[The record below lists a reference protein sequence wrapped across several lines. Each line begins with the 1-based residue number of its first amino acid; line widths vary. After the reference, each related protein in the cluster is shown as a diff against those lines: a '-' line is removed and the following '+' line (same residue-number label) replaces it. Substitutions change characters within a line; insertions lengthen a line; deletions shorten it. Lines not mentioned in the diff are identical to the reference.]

1 MFNRFILKGYK
12 VLQTWEGLVYHF
24 TSRGSRFNKHAG
36 GAAGKNSDEWLYT
49 TTKNMRNFI
58 RKWGTPVK
66 HDSLM
71 KPIIPPKYNIGF
83 ILEGNDFNFLH
94 TLEPWCDTIY
104 IDSNLREDYIKKEQK
119 HTIMD
124 LHDRVKPYDNE
135 KQNEI
140 LVEINPSIFNQQDFM
155 YLQQLPE
162 ILRDN
167 LILEDDF
174 GSRFEVGNL
183 KLTINNLNTYE
194 KDLIKWKKQ

>member
-1 MFNRFILKGYK
+1 
-12 VLQTWEGLVYHF
+12 
-24 TSRGSRFNKHAG
+24 
-36 GAAGKNSDEWLYT
+36 
-49 TTKNMRNFI
+49 
-58 RKWGTPVK
+58 
-66 HDSLM
+66 
-71 KPIIPPKYNIGF
+71 
-83 ILEGNDFNFLH
+83 
-94 TLEPWCDTIY
+94 
-104 IDSNLREDYIKKEQK
+104 
-119 HTIMD
+119 MD
-124 LHDRVKPYDNE
+124 LHDSVKPYYNE